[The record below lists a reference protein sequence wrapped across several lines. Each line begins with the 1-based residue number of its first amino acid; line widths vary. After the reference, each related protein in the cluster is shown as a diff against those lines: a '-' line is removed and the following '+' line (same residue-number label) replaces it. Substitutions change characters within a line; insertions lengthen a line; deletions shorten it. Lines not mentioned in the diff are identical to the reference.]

1 MKPLLIVALC
11 VTSFLVCAQDTKA
24 KKEDQKDAAADV
36 EPMYILDGVK
46 LKKGEVSKINP
57 DDIASMHVLK
67 GDSAI
72 TKYGEAGR
80 NGVVLIDS
88 KKAEEKR
95 RRHH

>member
-1 MKPLLIVALC
+1 
-11 VTSFLVCAQDTKA
+11 
-24 KKEDQKDAAADV
+24 
-36 EPMYILDGVK
+36 
-46 LKKGEVSKINP
+46 VSKINP